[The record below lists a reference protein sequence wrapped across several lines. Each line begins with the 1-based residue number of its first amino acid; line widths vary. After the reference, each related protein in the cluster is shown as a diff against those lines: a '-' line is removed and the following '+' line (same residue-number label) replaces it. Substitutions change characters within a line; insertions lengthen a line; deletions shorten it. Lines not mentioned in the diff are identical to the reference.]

1 MRREYNIKRMFL
13 HELLSKLMVI
23 VVLVEKDAVSA
34 SAVDFDFDDG
44 WVSATLP
51 IRGPRAL
58 ALF

>member
-34 SAVDFDFDDG
+34 SAVDFDFDYG
-44 WVSATLP
+44 
-51 IRGPRAL
+51 
-58 ALF
+58 

>member
-23 VVLVEKDAVSA
+23 VVLVEKYAVSA

-44 WVSATLP
+44 
-51 IRGPRAL
+51 
-58 ALF
+58 